1 MKYESHTMK
10 WNVTDLRDL
19 LRKKRKA
26 QVGEIGDPNSILKRK
41 RSVSPSPEAQGTA
54 ETRKVVLYS
63 EAFSEEET
71 DRNLSPPSKKV
82 VSLSDSRFLVVRK
95 DAGSDFRIT
104 RTVPLIPANETSKL
118 SSNKDLK

>member
-1 MKYESHTMK
+1 MKR
-10 WNVTDLRDL
+10 NVTDLRDL

-26 QVGEIGDPNSILKRK
+26 QVGENVVPNSILKRK

-63 EAFSEEET
+63 EASSEEET
-71 DRNLSPPSKKV
+71 DRNLSPPSKRV
-82 VSLSDSRFLVVRK
+82 VSSSDSRFLVVRK
-95 DAGSDFRIT
+95 DAAGSDFRIT

>member
-10 WNVTDLRDL
+10 RNVTDLRDL

-26 QVGEIGDPNSILKRK
+26 KVGEIGYPNSILKRK
-41 RSVSPSPEAQGTA
+41 RSVSPSPEAEAQGTA

-63 EAFSEEET
+63 EASSEEET
-71 DRNLSPPSKKV
+71 DRNLATPSKRV
-82 VSLSDSRFLVVRK
+82 VSSSDSSLGSRFLVVRK

-104 RTVPLIPANETSKL
+104 ETTKL
-118 SSNKDLK
+118 SPNKDLK

>member
-1 MKYESHTMK
+1 MKR
-10 WNVTDLRDL
+10 NVTDLRDL

-26 QVGEIGDPNSILKRK
+26 QVGENAVPNSILKRK
-41 RSVSPSPEAQGTA
+41 RSVSPSPEAQGTD
-54 ETRKVVLYS
+54 ETRKVLLYS
-63 EAFSEEET
+63 EASSEEET
-71 DRNLSPPSKKV
+71 DRNLSPPSKRV
-82 VSLSDSRFLVVRK
+82 VSSSDSRFLVVRK